1 MCAQYNI
8 KITGNLLM
16 KKTISIPK
24 IGIQF
29 KFKLKGKQMEIIF
42 PKLKQ
47 LSKHHNKSW
56 RKCSQTLIFNKQ

>member
-42 PKLKQ
+42 PK
-47 LSKHHNKSW
+47 
-56 RKCSQTLIFNKQ
+56 